1 MRDKKT
7 IEFLFPDIIFELK
20 DKPNMLRSQKSSFR
34 LISKA
39 KEMVAIKI
47 LDNVSLLL
55 S

>member
-7 IEFLFPDIIFELK
+7 NEFLFLDIIFELK
-20 DKPNMLRSQKSSFR
+20 DNPNMLLSQKSSFR

-39 KEMVAIKI
+39 KEMVVIKF